1 MKVKYNP
8 VETSIGF
15 LASGCLN
22 PTPEA
27 RGAKRPLA
35 GALTPRQQRVRERTA
50 IMARIAEVSRKQTFR
65 FADPTAMS
73 VLLVGD
79 FTQWQAKGI
88 PMRKGKDGIWVA
100 TLELPPGK
108 HTYRF
113 IVDGE
118 WRDDPECTL
127 RVDNPY
133 GGKDMVR
140 QVA

>member
-1 MKVKYNP
+1 
-8 VETSIGF
+8 
-15 LASGCLN
+15 
-22 PTPEA
+22 
-27 RGAKRPLA
+27 
-35 GALTPRQQRVRERTA
+35 
-50 IMARIAEVSRKQTFR
+50 MARIAEVSRKQTFR
-65 FADPTAMS
+65 FAEATALS

-79 FTQWQAKGI
+79 FTQWQAKGM
-88 PMRKGKDGIWVA
+88 PMHKGKDGIWMA

-133 GGKDMVR
+133 GGQDMVR